1 MNWRAII
8 VLALIVE
15 GIVTNLKFLWS
26 KEEFSISRLVALVV
40 SILIAIL
47 TNADLFSLV
56 SLPVSIPFI
65 GAGLTGVLVSSG
77 ANFIYDLWDKLTS
90 LKKEG

>member
-1 MNWRAII
+1 MNWQAII

-26 KEEFSISRLVALVV
+26 KEEFSISRLVALIV
-40 SILIAIL
+40 SMFIAIL

-56 SLPVSIPFI
+56 NLPVSIPYI
-65 GAGLTGVLVSSG
+65 GAGLTGIIISSG
-77 ANFIYDLWDKLTS
+77 ANFVNDLWDKL
-90 LKKEG
+90 KNVEK

>member
-1 MNWRAII
+1 MNWQAII

-26 KEEFSISRLVALVV
+26 KEEFSISRLVALIV

-47 TNADLFSLV
+47 TNADL
-56 SLPVSIPFI
+56 IPFI
-65 GAGLTGVLVSSG
+65 GAALTGVLVSSG
-77 ANFIYDLWDKLTS
+77 ANFVYDLWDKLTS
-90 LKKEG
+90 LKKEE

>member
-1 MNWRAII
+1 MNWQGII

-26 KEEFSISRLVALVV
+26 AEEFCVSRLVALIV

-47 TNADLFSLV
+47 TNADLFPLV
-56 SLPVSIPFI
+56 NLPISIPFV
-65 GAGLTGVLVSSG
+65 GAGLTGIVVSSG
-77 ANFIYDLWDKLTS
+77 ANFVYDLWNKLTN
-90 LKKEG
+90 LKS

>member
-1 MNWRAII
+1 MNWQVII

-26 KEEFSISRLVALVV
+26 KEEFSISRLVALIV
-40 SILIAIL
+40 SIFIAIL

-56 SLPVSIPFI
+56 NLPVTIPYI
-65 GAGLTGVLVSSG
+65 GAGLTGILVSSG
-77 ANFIYDLWDKLTS
+77 ANFVYDLWDKLTNI
-90 LKKEG
+90 KK

>member
-1 MNWRAII
+1 MNLQVII

-26 KEEFSISRLVALVV
+26 KEEFSISRLVALIV
-40 SILIAIL
+40 SIFIAIL

-56 SLPVSIPFI
+56 NLPVSIPYV
-65 GAGLTGVLVSSG
+65 GAGLTGIVVSSG
-77 ANFIYDLWDKLTS
+77 ANFVYDLWDKLTNIR
-90 LKKEG
+90 K

>member
-1 MNWRAII
+1 MNWQVII

-26 KEEFSISRLVALVV
+26 KEEFSISRLVALIV
-40 SILIAIL
+40 SIFIAIL

-56 SLPVSIPFI
+56 NLPVSIPYI
-65 GAGLTGVLVSSG
+65 GAGLTGIIVSSG
-77 ANFIYDLWDKLTS
+77 ANFVYDLWDKLNNVE
-90 LKKEG
+90 K

>member
-1 MNWRAII
+1 MKWEVII

-26 KEEFSISRLVALVV
+26 KEEFSISRLVALIV
-40 SILIAIL
+40 SICIAIL

-56 SLPVSIPFI
+56 NLPVSIPYI
-65 GAGLTGVLVSSG
+65 GAGLTGIVVSSG
-77 ANFIYDLWDKLTS
+77 ANFVYDLWDKLTNI
-90 LKKEG
+90 KK